1 MLKISAVMAIVAGLA
16 MAGVKV
22 ALGEDLW
29 WPFAVIEYIAGTLL
43 ILGALIALNRRQGAL
58 LACAWGLTAGL
69 SWSMLFHHLQ
79 VQGAPSVLEFG
90 LGVLLLSAVA
100 GVLLIVGRGLR
111 FSARGDVGAIAA
123 SVIAVLLA
131 VTAQTPAAAQSPGL
145 VGRWA
150 SQGFGSIVDFQPC
163 QVDAA
168 AMCGRIRWL
177 WEANDSNGRTR
188 VDGRNPD
195 RSLRTR
201 SLVGIEIIRGFR
213 ETAPGVW
220 TGGSLYNPDDGRT
233 YTGTIRLRQG
243 ALHLQGCALNV
254 FCQTQVWR
262 RPEDLIAAAQG
273 S

>member
-1 MLKISAVMAIVAGLA
+1 MLKISAVMAIIAGLA
-16 MAGVKV
+16 MAGVKL

-29 WPFAVIEYIAGTLL
+29 WPFAVIDYIAAALL
-43 ILGALIALNRRQGAL
+43 LLGALIALHSKQGAL
-58 LACAWGLTAGL
+58 FACAWGLTAGL
-69 SWSMLFHHLQ
+69 SWSTLFHHLQ
-79 VQGAPSVLEFG
+79 SQPGPGILEFG
-90 LGVLLLSAVA
+90 LSALLVSAIIGA
-100 GVLLIVGRGLR
+100 LLIVSGGLR
-111 FSARGDVGAIAA
+111 VSAHGYAGAVAATIAA
-123 SVIAVLLA
+123 LVLLA
-131 VTAQTPAAAQSPGL
+131 APAPAAAQGASL
-145 VGRWA
+145 TGRWA

-163 QVDAA
+163 QTDAA
-168 AMCGRIRWL
+168 TMCGRIRWL
-177 WEANDSNGRTR
+177 WEANDANGRPR

-243 ALHLQGCALNV
+243 ALHLQGCALNL

-262 RPEDLIAAAQG
+262 RPEDLIEAAQG

>member
-16 MAGVKV
+16 MAGVKL

-29 WPFAVIEYIAGTLL
+29 WPFAVIEYIAAALL
-43 ILGALIALNRRQGAL
+43 ILGALLALSRKQGAL

-69 SWSMLFHHLQ
+69 SWSTLFHHLQ
-79 VQGAPSVLEFG
+79 SQAGPGILEFG
-90 LGVLLLSAVA
+90 LGALLMSAIIGA
-100 GVLLIVGRGLR
+100 LLIVSRGLR
-111 FSARGDVGAIAA
+111 VPARGHAGAVAATIAA
-123 SVIAVLLA
+123 LVLLA
-131 VTAQTPAAAQSPGL
+131 VPAPAAAQNAGL
-145 VGRWA
+145 TGRWA

-163 QVDAA
+163 QTDAA
-168 AMCGRIRWL
+168 TMCGRIRWL
-177 WEANDSNGRTR
+177 WEANDANGRPR